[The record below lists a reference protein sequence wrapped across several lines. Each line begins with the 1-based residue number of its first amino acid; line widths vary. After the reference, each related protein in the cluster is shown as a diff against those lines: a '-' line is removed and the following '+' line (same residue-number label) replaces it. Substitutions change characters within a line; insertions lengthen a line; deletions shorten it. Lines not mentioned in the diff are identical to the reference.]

1 MSKKWY
7 YVLAILFVACSW
19 VGNVWYYEAN
29 QLGRTVFL
37 EHHVETREGGGRVFD
52 LYYVED
58 KRADKTLSSIRIE
71 GYPEQIVTP
80 YPKYAECQRQYLGKM
95 MVNLNKPAP
104 EEEAPEEEQL
114 KEPVLVREIT
124 ALYSDGTSE
133 QVDIG
138 EIYIWPGVYDQ
149 EEQHPVSWTSGGS
162 SSDNSGYE
170 SAVVKRNLQLTAF
183 SSKLLDIAEEGDLR
197 IHADISGLI
206 PGTSYQSQPSEAHIE
221 LRGEPIDEIQLPVKI
236 NQGDSIRISHQFD
249 MPSLKKSMQVYQ
261 LILRSTFIEE
271 RGRRWYEDTLIP
283 YQPSPTEQEMTKFVR
298 ESRKGS

>member
-19 VGNVWYYEAN
+19 VGNVWYYESN

-58 KRADKTLSSIRIE
+58 KRADKKLSSIRIE
-71 GYPEQIVTP
+71 GYPEQIITP
-80 YPKYAECQRQYLGKM
+80 YPQYAEYQRQDLGKI

-104 EEEAPEEEQL
+104 EEEGTGEQL

-133 QVDIG
+133 RVDIG

-149 EEQHPVSWTSGGS
+149 EDQDPISWTSGGS

-170 SAVVKRNLQLTAF
+170 SAVVKRSLQLTAF
-183 SSKLLDIAEEGDLR
+183 SSKWLDIAEEGDLR
-197 IHADISGLI
+197 IHVDISRQI
-206 PGTSYQSQPSEAHIE
+206 PGTSYRSQPSEAHIE
-221 LRGEPIDEIQLPVKI
+221 LRGKPIDEIQLPLQMNK
-236 NQGDSIRISHQFD
+236 GDSIRISHQFD
-249 MPSLKKSMQVYQ
+249 MPSLEKSMKVYQ
-261 LILRSTFIEE
+261 LILRTAFMEE
-271 RGRRWYEDTLIP
+271 GRRYRYGDTMIP
-283 YQPSPTEQEMTKFVR
+283 YHPRPTDQEMTEFVR
-298 ESRKGS
+298 ESRRKP

>member
-71 GYPEQIVTP
+71 GYPEQIITP
-80 YPKYAECQRQYLGKM
+80 YPQYAEYQRQDLGKI

-104 EEEAPEEEQL
+104 EEEGIGEQL

-133 QVDIG
+133 RVDIG

-149 EEQHPVSWTSGGS
+149 EDQDPISWTSGGS

-170 SAVVKRNLQLTAF
+170 SAVVKRSLQLTAF
-183 SSKLLDIAEEGDLR
+183 SSKLLDIADEGDLR
-197 IHADISGLI
+197 IHADISGQI
-206 PGTSYQSQPSEAHIE
+206 PGTSYQSQPSEAHIK
-221 LRGEPIDEIQLPVKI
+221 LRGEPIDEIHLPLKI
-236 NQGDSIRISHQFD
+236 NKGDSIRISHQFN

-261 LILRSTFIEE
+261 LILRTTFMEE
-271 RGRRWYEDTLIP
+271 GWRLWYGDTLIP
-283 YQPSPTEQEMTKFVR
+283 YQPSPTEQDMTEFVR

>member
-19 VGNVWYYEAN
+19 VGNIWYYEAN

-37 EHHVETREGGGRVFD
+37 EHHVETREGGGSVFD

-80 YPKYAECQRQYLGKM
+80 HPQYAEYQRQYLGKV
-95 MVNLNKPAP
+95 MVNLDKPAHGK
-104 EEEAPEEEQL
+104 EGAGEQR

-138 EIYIWPGVYDQ
+138 EIYVWPGVYGQ
-149 EEQHPVSWTSGGS
+149 ENQDPISGTSGGS
-162 SSDNSGYE
+162 SSDNLGYE
-170 SAVVKRNLQLTAF
+170 SAVVSRPLQLTAF

-197 IHADISGLI
+197 IFVDISRQI
-206 PGTSYQSQPSEAHIE
+206 PGTSYRSPPSEAHIE
-221 LRGEPIDEIQLPVKI
+221 LRGEPINEIQLPFQI
-236 NQGDSIRISHQFD
+236 NKGDSIRVSHQFD
-249 MPSLKKSMQVYQ
+249 MPPLEKSMQVYQ
-261 LILRSTFIEE
+261 LILRTTFLED
-271 RGRRWYEDTLIP
+271 GRRYWYRDTMIP
-283 YQPSPTEQEMTKFVR
+283 YHPSPTDREMTEFVR
-298 ESRKGS
+298 ESRRKP

>member
-29 QLGRTVFL
+29 QLERTVFL
-37 EHHVETREGGGRVFD
+37 EHHVETREGGGSVFD

-80 YPKYAECQRQYLGKM
+80 YPQSAEYQRQCLGKM

-104 EEEAPEEEQL
+104 GKEGAGEQR
-114 KEPVLVREIT
+114 KEPVLIREIT

-138 EIYIWPGVYDQ
+138 EIYVWPGVYDQ
-149 EEQHPVSWTSGGS
+149 EDQDPISGTSGGS

-170 SAVVKRNLQLTAF
+170 SAVVSRPLQLTAF
-183 SSKLLDIAEEGDLR
+183 SSKLLDIAEDGDLR
-197 IHADISGLI
+197 IFVDISRQI
-206 PGTSYQSQPSEAHIE
+206 PGTSYRSQPSEAHIE
-221 LRGEPIDEIQLPVKI
+221 LRGEPINEIQLPFQI
-236 NQGDSIRISHQFD
+236 NKGDSIRISHQFD
-249 MPSLKKSMQVYQ
+249 MSLEKSMQVYQ
-261 LILRSTFIEE
+261 LILRTTFLED
-271 RGRRWYEDTLIP
+271 GRRFWYGDTMIP
-283 YQPSPTEQEMTKFVR
+283 YYPSPTDREMTEFVR
-298 ESRKGS
+298 ESRRKP